1 MPVRTSTAMREP
13 RRRFTLFD
21 YLVIAGGLINLTV
34 VSYII
39 GYWFLH

>member
-1 MPVRTSTAMREP
+1 MPDRASTTMREP

-21 YLVIAGGLINLTV
+21 YLVITGGVINLTV